1 MSEKIKNTI
10 AVVAVSKALLLREPP
25 TKIYI
30 DGNDIC
36 LSHGV

>member
-1 MSEKIKNTI
+1 MSGKIKNTI
-10 AVVAVSKALLLREPP
+10 AVVAVSKPP